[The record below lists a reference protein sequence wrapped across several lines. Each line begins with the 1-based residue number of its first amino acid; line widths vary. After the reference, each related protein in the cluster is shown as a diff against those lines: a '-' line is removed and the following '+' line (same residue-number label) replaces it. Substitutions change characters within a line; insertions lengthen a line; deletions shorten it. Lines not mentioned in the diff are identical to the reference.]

1 MRHPAHKPFSNL
13 THQTNMK
20 RNHLLFLAAL
30 LAISGLSSC
39 GPQAWDDEILMD
51 APSREASQPSNF
63 SGAVF

>member
-1 MRHPAHKPFSNL
+1 
-13 THQTNMK
+13 MK
-20 RNHLLFLAAL
+20 RNHLLFPAAL